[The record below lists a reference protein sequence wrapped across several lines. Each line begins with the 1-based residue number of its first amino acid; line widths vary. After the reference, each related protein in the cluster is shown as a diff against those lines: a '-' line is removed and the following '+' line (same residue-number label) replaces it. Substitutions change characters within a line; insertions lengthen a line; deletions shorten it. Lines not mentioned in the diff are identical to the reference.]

1 MRICRRVER
10 PGLDPRA
17 GKWWDVFNLK
27 PKFSFYLD
35 GRKALGRAIEQ
46 ANGKPFRI
54 VGPGRTLTVLPPPYA
69 EDIRNDKRLDFGK
82 VVAQFVSHEI
92 PGFEGFASGL
102 NDLPVVLDMCKY
114 KLTRELASVIEPLPA
129 ESEMA
134 IEDIL
139 QIPHSDEWQKVPI
152 KQRLNLLVARVSGRV
167 FLGEELCRDP
177 AWLNI
182 AVSHIMTGFLAA
194 LSLRMFPAFMRPF
207 VHWFLPPCRKLR
219 SQVEQAR
226 SLIRPVIEKRK
237 QEKATAIAKGE
248 TPTEYNDSID
258 WSDTY
263 SNGRKFDRADLQLG
277 LSIASVHNTTDLLS
291 QVVYDL
297 AGDPE
302 MVQRLREEAKQVIGE
317 SGWSKTSLYNLKL
330 LDSVIKESMRIKP
343 ILTVAMPREV
353 TEEMTLP
360 DGVILPEGTVI
371 GVSAERHWDSDIYPE
386 PHTFIGDRFLK
397 MRQTSGKENVAQL
410 VTTSINHLG
419 FGHGNHAC
427 PGRFLAAAEIKVILT
442 QLILG
447 KDYVHYAEAKN
458 SILGAPKDRHT
469 QLRRILSRGFTNS
482 AVLDQEGLIKSHVD
496 QLFNILAEHEQSQ
509 GPRTPI
515 DMNKLFDFVALD
527 IITDLG
533 FGDSFH
539 CLHTRKYHP
548 WAQFFL
554 DALPAIA
561 LATALKQFQLIF
573 SVLMAM
579 APKSVL
585 QKHENMVRLTNDI
598 VERRLDEADRP
609 DLIQAMKKPTS
620 GLEAKQPLSLQDI
633 QANAQILTMAGY
645 DTTATALAGTTYL
658 LAANAD
664 VMARLTQ
671 EVRSSF
677 KEEKEITISSTKSL
691 GYLRAVIDE
700 SLRMYPPGASGMPR
714 RIGEEGDVV
723 LGHHIPA
730 GYAMYHHAKNFSD
743 PETFIP
749 ERWSN
754 DKIDLSDKREA
765 FQPFSFGPRD
775 CIGRHLA
782 YAELCI
788 IIARLVWRFDLELDD
803 VPGQNWLGRQ
813 KNYLLWD
820 RGPLNIR
827 LKQRA

>member
-1 MRICRRVER
+1 M
-10 PGLDPRA
+10 
-17 GKWWDVFNLK
+17 
-27 PKFSFYLD
+27 
-35 GRKALGRAIEQ
+35 
-46 ANGKPFRI
+46 
-54 VGPGRTLTVLPPPYA
+54 
-69 EDIRNDKRLDFGK
+69 
-82 VVAQFVSHEI
+82 
-92 PGFEGFASGL
+92 ASSL
-102 NDLPVVLDMCKY
+102 LWSASRLPVGLESDSVRKMFTLLFCVSVLYTLWRISYNVLLHPLRKFPGPR
-114 KLTRELASVIEPLPA
+114 LWAASRISFAVTCA
-129 ESEMA
+129 TGQGHRK
-134 IEDIL
+134 IL
-139 QIPHSDEWQKVPI
+139 QLHEKYGDIVRVAPDE
-152 KQRLNLLVARVSGRV
+152 LVFCSPDAWKEIYGRRKTAR
-167 FLGEELCRDP
+167 GE
-177 AWLNI
+177 I
-182 AVSHIMTGFLAA
+182 S
-194 LSLRMFPAFMRPF
+194 
-207 VHWFLPPCRKLR
+207 
-219 SQVEQAR
+219 
-226 SLIRPVIEKRK
+226 
-237 QEKATAIAKGE
+237 
-248 TPTEYNDSID
+248 
-258 WSDTY
+258 
-263 SNGRKFDRADLQLG
+263 
-277 LSIASVHNTTDLLS
+277 
-291 QVVYDL
+291 
-297 AGDPE
+297 
-302 MVQRLREEAKQVIGE
+302 
-317 SGWSKTSLYNLKL
+317 
-330 LDSVIKESMRIKP
+330 
-343 ILTVAMPREV
+343 
-353 TEEMTLP
+353 
-360 DGVILPEGTVI
+360 
-371 GVSAERHWDSDIYPE
+371 
-386 PHTFIGDRFLK
+386 
-397 MRQTSGKENVAQL
+397 
-410 VTTSINHLG
+410 
-419 FGHGNHAC
+419 
-427 PGRFLAAAEIKVILT
+427 
-442 QLILG
+442 
-447 KDYVHYAEAKN
+447 KDYVHYAEAKD

-585 QKHENMVRLTNDI
+585 QKHENMVQLTNDI
-598 VERRLDEADRP
+598 VKRRLDEADRP
-609 DLIQAMKKPTS
+609 DLIQAMKEPTS
-620 GLEAKQPLSLQDI
+620 GVGTKRYDQQPLSLQDI

-664 VMARLTQ
+664 VMSRLIQ

-677 KEEKEITISSTKSL
+677 KDEKEITISSTKSL
-691 GYLRAVIDE
+691 EYLRAVIDE

-730 GYAMYHHAKNFSD
+730 GTIVSIWQYAMYHNAKNFSE
-743 PETFIP
+743 PEAFIP

-754 DKIDLSDKREA
+754 DKIDFSDKREA

-782 YAELCI
+782 YAEVCT
-788 IIARLVWRFDLELDD
+788 IIARLVWRFDLELVD
-803 VPGQNWLGRQ
+803 VPGQDWLSRQ

-827 LKQRA
+827 LKQRE

>member
-1 MRICRRVER
+1 MFTLLFCVSVLYTLWRISYNVLLHPLRKF
-10 PGLDPRA
+10 PGPRLWA
-17 GKWWDVFNLK
+17 ASRIPFAVTCATGQ
-27 PKFSFYLD
+27 
-35 GRKALGRAIEQ
+35 GHRK
-46 ANGKPFRI
+46 
-54 VGPGRTLTVLPPPYA
+54 
-69 EDIRNDKRLDFGK
+69 
-82 VVAQFVSHEI
+82 
-92 PGFEGFASGL
+92 
-102 NDLPVVLDMCKY
+102 
-114 KLTRELASVIEPLPA
+114 
-129 ESEMA
+129 
-134 IEDIL
+134 IL
-139 QIPHSDEWQKVPI
+139 QLHEKYGDIVRVAPDE
-152 KQRLNLLVARVSGRV
+152 LVFCSPDAWKEIYGRRKTTR
-167 FLGEELCRDP
+167 GE
-177 AWLNI
+177 I
-182 AVSHIMTGFLAA
+182 S
-194 LSLRMFPAFMRPF
+194 
-207 VHWFLPPCRKLR
+207 
-219 SQVEQAR
+219 
-226 SLIRPVIEKRK
+226 
-237 QEKATAIAKGE
+237 
-248 TPTEYNDSID
+248 
-258 WSDTY
+258 
-263 SNGRKFDRADLQLG
+263 
-277 LSIASVHNTTDLLS
+277 
-291 QVVYDL
+291 
-297 AGDPE
+297 
-302 MVQRLREEAKQVIGE
+302 
-317 SGWSKTSLYNLKL
+317 
-330 LDSVIKESMRIKP
+330 
-343 ILTVAMPREV
+343 
-353 TEEMTLP
+353 
-360 DGVILPEGTVI
+360 
-371 GVSAERHWDSDIYPE
+371 
-386 PHTFIGDRFLK
+386 
-397 MRQTSGKENVAQL
+397 
-410 VTTSINHLG
+410 
-419 FGHGNHAC
+419 
-427 PGRFLAAAEIKVILT
+427 
-442 QLILG
+442 
-447 KDYVHYAEAKN
+447 KDYVHYAEAKD

-671 EVRSSF
+671 EVRSYF
-677 KEEKEITISSTKSL
+677 KEEKEITISSTKGL

-700 SLRMYPPGASGMPR
+700 SLRIYPPGASGMPR

-723 LGHHIPA
+723 LGQHIPA
-730 GYAMYHHAKNFSD
+730 GTIVSIWQYAMYRNAKNFSD
-743 PETFIP
+743 PDSFIP

-782 YAELCI
+782 YAEVCT
-788 IIARLVWRFDLELDD
+788 IIARLVWRFDLELVD
-803 VPGQNWLGRQ
+803 VPGQNWLSRQ

>member
-1 MRICRRVER
+1 MASNTSLYGCILATILFYFSYKAVAERRRRAGKVSVTSL
-10 PGLDPRA
+10 PILDQ

-219 SQVEQAR
+219 SQVDQAR

-237 QEKATAIAKGE
+237 QEKAAAIAKGE
-248 TPTEYNDSID
+248 TPTEYDDSIE

-371 GVSAERHWDSDIYPE
+371 GVSAERHWDSNIYPE

-397 MRQTSGKENVAQL
+397 MRQTPGKENVAQL

-447 KDYVHYAEAKN
+447 YEWRVIKGQE
-458 SILGAPKDRHT
+458 PK
-469 QLRRILSRGFTNS
+469 LR
-482 AVLDQEGLIKSHVD
+482 
-496 QLFNILAEHEQSQ
+496 
-509 GPRTPI
+509 
-515 DMNKLFDFVALD
+515 
-527 IITDLG
+527 
-533 FGDSFH
+533 
-539 CLHTRKYHP
+539 
-548 WAQFFL
+548 
-554 DALPAIA
+554 
-561 LATALKQFQLIF
+561 
-573 SVLMAM
+573 
-579 APKSVL
+579 
-585 QKHENMVRLTNDI
+585 
-598 VERRLDEADRP
+598 
-609 DLIQAMKKPTS
+609 
-620 GLEAKQPLSLQDI
+620 
-633 QANAQILTMAGY
+633 
-645 DTTATALAGTTYL
+645 
-658 LAANAD
+658 
-664 VMARLTQ
+664 
-671 EVRSSF
+671 
-677 KEEKEITISSTKSL
+677 
-691 GYLRAVIDE
+691 
-700 SLRMYPPGASGMPR
+700 
-714 RIGEEGDVV
+714 V
-723 LGHHIPA
+723 LGV
-730 GYAMYHHAKNFSD
+730 NLDSD
-743 PETFIP
+743 P
-749 ERWSN
+749 SA
-754 DKIDLSDKREA
+754 KIE
-765 FQPFSFGPRD
+765 
-775 CIGRHLA
+775 
-782 YAELCI
+782 
-788 IIARLVWRFDLELDD
+788 
-803 VPGQNWLGRQ
+803 
-813 KNYLLWD
+813 
-820 RGPLNIR
+820 IR
-827 LKQRA
+827 RCTV